1 MTTLTRIIFL
11 LLPILIDCQMTAPQQ
26 KCLNITC
33 PNHSSDEAACELGH
47 IEDPFTNKCVA
58 QCDGP
63 CSNGHCNFCYCSFPT
78 EEDIE
83 SAQLA
88 ELRPALRRRFVR
100 RWRDVFASGTLR
112 LLFGIPSRRY
122 ESPNLGYRPDVTNPR
137 ICLKIPEDST
147 TKLVRSCHKG
157 FKSNDDGECV
167 SNCGDCRNGCC
178 GPDGVCQCWD
188 GYELDVASSNCV
200 TVKNDDILK
209 MDCEDRCS
217 NGGCDSDGVC
227 RCSDCSDVINKTVKC
242 QAKLNRAVY
251 DAGGLDANYNCGDTT
266 FGEEMISKTRHNMS
280 ITILAGITAILSIT
294 MIILTYTALKMKRAL
309 PLNVNKVKI
318 LFGG

>member
-88 ELRPALRRRFVR
+88 ECKRNVLVKCSSTKCIFHVIKACTGNYTYNPYNHYECVPRCDEDSCGDGGTCSPAGHCVC
-100 RWRDVFASGTLR
+100 
-112 LLFGIPSRRY
+112 Y
-122 ESPNLGYRPDVTNPR
+122 LGYRPDVTNPR
-137 ICLKIPEDST
+137 IFS
-147 TKLVRSCHKG
+147 
-157 FKSNDDGECV
+157 
-167 SNCGDCRNGCC
+167 
-178 GPDGVCQCWD
+178 
-188 GYELDVASSNCV
+188 YSS
-200 TVKNDDILK
+200 
-209 MDCEDRCS
+209 
-217 NGGCDSDGVC
+217 
-227 RCSDCSDVINKTVKC
+227 
-242 QAKLNRAVY
+242 Y
-251 DAGGLDANYNCGDTT
+251 
-266 FGEEMISKTRHNMS
+266 F
-280 ITILAGITAILSIT
+280 
-294 MIILTYTALKMKRAL
+294 
-309 PLNVNKVKI
+309 
-318 LFGG
+318 

>member
-1 MTTLTRIIFL
+1 MLRQYLSLFS
-11 LLPILIDCQMTAPQQ
+11 LISLRHKFNTYYVFS
-26 KCLNITC
+26 C

-63 CSNGHCNFCYCSFPT
+63 CLNGHCNFCYCSFPT

-88 ELRPALRRRFVR
+88 ECKRNVLVKCSSTKCIFHVIKACTGNYTYNPYNHYECVPRCDEDSCGDGGTCSPAGHCVC
-100 RWRDVFASGTLR
+100 
-112 LLFGIPSRRY
+112 Y
-122 ESPNLGYRPDVTNPR
+122 LGYRPDVTNPR

-188 GYELDVASSNCV
+188 GYEFDVASSNCV
-200 TVKNDDILK
+200 AIKNDDILK

-266 FGEEMISKTRHNMS
+266 FGEEMISKTRHNM
-280 ITILAGITAILSIT
+280 
-294 MIILTYTALKMKRAL
+294 
-309 PLNVNKVKI
+309 
-318 LFGG
+318 